1 MNNPIF
7 LYLLLGLLAALA
19 TVINNMFSPAMP
31 SMVAFFKSSQE
42 VVQGGFAAGMIGLS
56 IGTLLW
62 GTLSD
67 MLGRRRPLL
76 VSMTLFVISS
86 ACILPVTDVRL
97 FVALRFVQGFTA
109 AGGIAISR
117 SVATDSFTERRLLK
131 AMAVINIVNGVMPIV
146 APMVG
151 GAMVGLAG
159 WHGVFAVIL
168 GVGILLAGGCFMF
181 RESLPADRRN
191 NRTFSAIFG
200 GFKAVLT
207 NRRYMSMLLHQATAE
222 ILLFGNLASCAFVA
236 QYYGWA
242 DYIGLFLALNGVFI
256 GIGAGVSGALPSA
269 LRGVRICF
277 SGILAMSVVVA
288 VVLLCDWGFIAYEIA
303 VCLMLGF
310 MGMTLTSSTALAMES
325 ARDHAGTAS
334 SLFVASGFLM
344 GGVISYLMSMG
355 DMLFTTAI
363 IFVSGAVL
371 STLFALL
378 YKNEKK

>member
-1 MNNPIF
+1 MNNSIF

-31 SMVAFFKSSQE
+31 SMVEFFESSQE
-42 VVQGGFAAGMIGLS
+42 VVQSGFAAGMIGLS
-56 IGTLLW
+56 LGTLMW

-76 VSMTLFVISS
+76 LSMTLFVIST

-109 AGGIAISR
+109 AGGISISR
-117 SVATDSFTERRLLK
+117 SVATDSFAERRLLK

-151 GAMVGLAG
+151 GAMVGMAG
-159 WHGVFAVIL
+159 WHGVFAVML
-168 GVGILLAGGCFMF
+168 AVGLLLAGGCFMF

-191 NRTFSAIFG
+191 SRSFTAILQGFG
-200 GFKAVLT
+200 AVLS
-207 NRRYMSMLLHQATAE
+207 NKRYMSMLLHQATAE

-236 QYYGWA
+236 QHYGW
-242 DYIGLFLALNGVFI
+242 DQYIGLFLAVNGVFI
-256 GIGAGVSGALPSA
+256 GIGAGVSGVLPSA
-269 LRGVRICF
+269 IMGVRICYC
-277 SGILAMSVVVA
+277 GMVVMSVAVA
-288 VVLLCDWGFIAYEIA
+288 AVLLLDCGFIAYEAA

-310 MGMTLTSSTALAMES
+310 MGMTLTSSTALALES

-334 SLFVASGFLM
+334 SLFVAAGFLVGGIASSVVGM
-344 GGVISYLMSMG
+344 GN
-355 DMLFTTAI
+355 MLHSTAAT
-363 IFVSGAVL
+363 FVAGAVL
-371 STLFALL
+371 ASFFALVMPRP
-378 YKNEKK
+378 EQ